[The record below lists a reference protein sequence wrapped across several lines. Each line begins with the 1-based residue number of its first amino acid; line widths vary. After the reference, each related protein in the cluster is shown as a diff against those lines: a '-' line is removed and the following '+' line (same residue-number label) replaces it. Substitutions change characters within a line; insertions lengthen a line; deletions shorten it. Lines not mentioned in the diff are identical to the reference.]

1 MKCLQKGL
9 SEKGLMCFVYLD
21 DIPILGYS
29 QKQVENHPFIML
41 ADLLQGGFTLQDQQ
55 QNIHPTRNI
64 PGVSSQPG
72 KRQIA
77 INCRK
82 INDGKEL
89 GKLVTHQSLSS
100 IKITSILIEMLV
112 GWGMIWSA
120 FPVAARFSL
129 LLVVT

>member
-21 DIPILGYS
+21 DILILGDS
-29 QKQVENHPFIML
+29 QKQVENNPSIYVGRSL
-41 ADLLQGGFTLQDQQ
+41 AGGLQGQQ

-82 INDGKEL
+82 IKDGKEL